1 MSVLG
6 IRTTCALGRFACAA
20 TLLVVFF
27 LPLHF
32 HFSVAAQVSKAC
44 SCVYGARTEMALHDD
59 APLVVPTPRIAM
71 LIAPKT
77 RTVVSHQ
84 TRSPC
89 VRGPPATLSA

>member
-1 MSVLG
+1 MVDWRS
-6 IRTTCALGRFACAA
+6 RTASTASRILCAA
-20 TLLVVFF
+20 TLLFVFF

-77 RTVVSHQ
+77 RIVVSHQ
-84 TRSPC
+84 TLSQH